1 MKRLFIDTNIILD
14 LLAKRNPFYPAAARM
29 FSMADKG
36 ELKLA
41 ISSLSFANTHYIL
54 SGLKSRN
61 EARLILRRF
70 KVLVEV
76 LPLNDKIIELA
87 LNDEDFP
94 DFEDAMQ
101 YYTALEFQHQIIISR
116 NLKDF
121 KNSKI
126 PVLSAKE
133 FLAKA

>member
-14 LLAKRNPFYPAAARM
+14 LLAKRNPFYAAAAQM
-29 FSMADKG
+29 FSLADKG

-54 SGLKSRN
+54 SRLKSTN
-61 EARLILRRF
+61 EAKFILRKF

-87 LNDEDFP
+87 LNDKDFN

-101 YYTALEFQHQIIISR
+101 YYTALEFQHSIIISR

-121 KNSKI
+121 RNSKI
-126 PVLSAKE
+126 PVLTAKE
-133 FLAKA
+133 LLAKA